1 MKNKTN
7 IMKNRL
13 LATVAVLL
21 LPVAFISAQESSG
34 ELKLSLKEA
43 QDYALAYNK
52 SIKSAKYD
60 IDASKFAV
68 WEVASAALPQV
79 SATGSAIDN
88 LKLRTMLMPGAFFGD
103 TTGRYYP
110 IRFGQQYNTSIG
122 LIANMLIFS
131 APLYVGIQTSKL
143 ASKMAEMNLRK
154 TEIDIKES
162 VANAYYL
169 ILVSEESLRIINENL
184 NILNELLKSTRALF
198 SVGMA
203 ESTDVDQ
210 MVSNVTMME
219 NTKST
224 MERTI
229 EVNYNLLRLLLG
241 VKPDAK
247 ITLSESLAT
256 ITDAINVETLFAQ
269 QFDYRS
275 NINYQLIESQERL
288 NALSLKSKKAEVLP
302 SLFGYYSYSKE
313 GMGNELFHQ
322 TYFPTSLLGVQI
334 SIPILASGERYA
346 SMRKAKINLLKAQNT
361 KELMTDQLL
370 LQGKQLKY
378 NLINANLQYISQ
390 KENIEVAKRVYT
402 STENKF
408 KQGMASSLDLTQANS
423 LYLQAENNYITS
435 LLNLLQTKLALD
447 KLLNNM

>member
-1 MKNKTN
+1 MKNKRN
-7 IMKNRL
+7 YMRNRFLAAVAAL
-13 LATVAVLL
+13 LI
-21 LPVAFISAQESSG
+21 PVASAKTQDTST
-34 ELKLSLKEA
+34 ELRLSLKEA
-43 QDYALAYNK
+43 QDHALTYNK

-60 IDASKFAV
+60 IDASKYAT
-68 WEVASAALPQV
+68 WEIVSAALPQV
-79 SATGSAIDN
+79 SATGGIVDN
-88 LKLRTMLMPGAFFGD
+88 LKLRTMLMPGAFFKD

-122 LIANMLIFS
+122 LTANLLVFN
-131 APLYVGIQTSKL
+131 APLYVGIQTSRL
-143 ASKMAEMNLRK
+143 AGKMAEMNLRK

-169 ILVSEESLRIINENL
+169 ILISEESQRIINENL
-184 NILNELLKSTRALF
+184 SILNELLKSTRAMF

-210 MVSNVTMME
+210 MLSNVTMME
-219 NTKST
+219 NTKSA
-224 MERTI
+224 MERNT

-247 ITLSESLAT
+247 ITLSESLAI
-256 ITDAINVETLFAQ
+256 ITGTINVETLFSQ
-269 QFDYRS
+269 EFDYRG

-288 NALSLKSKKAEVLP
+288 SQLSLKSKKAAVLP
-302 SLFGYYSYSKE
+302 SLGGYYTYSKE
-313 GMGNELFHQ
+313 GMGNEVFHQ
-322 TYFPTSLLGVQI
+322 VYFPMSMLGVQI

-346 SMRKAKINLLKAQNT
+346 SIRKAKINYLKAQNT

-370 LQGKQLKY
+370 LQEKQLKY
-378 NLINANLQYISQ
+378 NLANANLQYISQ

-423 LYLQAENNYITS
+423 LYLQAENNYIS
-435 LLNLLQTKLALD
+435 ALMNLLQTKLALD
-447 KLLNNM
+447 KLMNNM